1 MARKIEKMKRVE
13 TRRVEDR
20 NFHAEPWNQR
30 RGHKLW
36 FRFGYWF
43 RKVKNYRLCP
53 TLCLSTRFTRSPL
66 RFESDTLN
74 IEEFKPLYRF
84 EFKRSIWLVSRF
96 SKFRLNFPISGTIES
111 LQRRHH
117 RRDETIVMKSRRLI
131 VVNGGVS
138 RGQWAGDFDDGT
150 KFLPSGY
157 RGWLIYLGRHTADYV
172 PRMRASLSPAGDLVG
187 KVAQYSRLYSVKLSK
202 TQSIWWDGFQCL
214 SPARHRRNN
223 ESSNEKCWDAGERS
237 NLSDNRIRGRREK
250 RNGKK
255 RDIWSMEGS
264 SPTILIA
271 RLIDR
276 RRGLAVYLVYW

>member
-1 MARKIEKMKRVE
+1 MAWVVANEPAISTMEQNFSRLGIEDGSFILDD
-13 TRRVEDR
+13 TRR
-20 NFHAEPWNQR
+20 
-30 RGHKLW
+30 
-36 FRFGYWF
+36 
-43 RKVKNYRLCP
+43 
-53 TLCLSTRFTRSPL
+53 S
-66 RFESDTLN
+66 
-74 IEEFKPLYRF
+74 
-84 EFKRSIWLVSRF
+84 
-96 SKFRLNFPISGTIES
+96 
-111 LQRRHH
+111 
-117 RRDETIVMKSRRLI
+117 M
-131 VVNGGVS
+131 
-138 RGQWAGDFDDGT
+138 
-150 KFLPSGY
+150 
-157 RGWLIYLGRHTADYV
+157 DYV
-172 PRMRASLSPAGDLVG
+172 PQMRASLSPAGDLVG